1 MTVPLPTRTRTSGT
15 LHVIGVVLAVAA
27 GLWLLYRLE
36 GLLLA
41 LALATWCAYVLA
53 PLVELA
59 ERPIRFRERSYHL
72 RRGPAVALVFVLL
85 SGGATTAIAVL
96 LPTMAD
102 QVTEIVANAPALTT
116 TAVAW
121 EQSWSGAYQRLRLP
135 REVREHINQSVVAV
149 GGATVE
155 YARAS
160 LLAGA
165 ATLLYLPWLVL
176 IPILGFFLLKDASG
190 LRAIVVK
197 TLPSGGRW
205 RSQRLFDEVNATLA
219 AYMRAQLLACVVVGS
234 LTGVGFAIMGIP
246 YAVLLGV
253 LSGVL
258 EFIPLVGPLILATV
272 AVLVTALNT
281 PILAL
286 WALAFLAVLRLVEDY
301 VIYPRLL
308 GGGVHLH
315 PLAVI
320 LVVLA
325 GAELGGGAGVFL
337 AVPVVAVGSVAV
349 KHFLEWRE
357 ADKPS
362 PANT

>member
-1 MTVPLPTRTRTSGT
+1 VTTLPPTRSRTSGT

-27 GLWLLYRLE
+27 GLWMLYRLE

-59 ERPIRFRERSYHL
+59 QRPIRFRERSYSL
-72 RRGPAVALVFVLL
+72 TRGPAVAAVFVLL
-85 SGGATTAIAVL
+85 SGGVTAAVAVL
-96 LPTMAD
+96 LPTIAD
-102 QVTEIVANAPALTT
+102 QVSEIVASAPALTT
-116 TAVAW
+116 TAMAW
-121 EQSWSGAYQRLRLP
+121 EQSWSGSYERLRLP
-135 REVREHINQSVVAV
+135 REVRQHINQSVVAV
-149 GGATVE
+149 GAATVE
-155 YARAS
+155 YVRAS

-165 ATLLYLPWLVL
+165 AMLLYLPWLVL

-190 LRAIVVK
+190 LRAILVK
-197 TLPSGGRW
+197 TLPYGGQR
-205 RSQRLFDEVNATLA
+205 RGQRLFDDVNATLA

-234 LTGVGFAIMGIP
+234 LTGVGFAVLGIP

-258 EFIPLVGPLILATV
+258 EFIPLVGPLILALV

-286 WALAFLAVLRLVEDY
+286 RALAFLAVLRLVEDY

-308 GGGVHLH
+308 GRGVHLH

-325 GAELGGGAGVFL
+325 GAELGGVAGVFL
-337 AVPVVAVGSVAV
+337 AVPVVAVGSVAL
-349 KHFLEWRE
+349 KHVLEWRE
-357 ADKPS
+357 ADSQAPGN
-362 PANT
+362 A